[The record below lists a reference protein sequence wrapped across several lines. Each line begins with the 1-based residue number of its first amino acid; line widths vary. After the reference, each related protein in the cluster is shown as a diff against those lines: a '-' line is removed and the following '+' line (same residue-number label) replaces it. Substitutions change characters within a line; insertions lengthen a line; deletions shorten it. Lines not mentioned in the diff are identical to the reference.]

1 MALVSM
7 KEILEDAKAKQYAVG
22 SFNSIDLQMARGV
35 IEAAEEEKSPVIL
48 CHAAVH
54 FKYTPLEKAA
64 YVLLNE
70 AKDAKIPVAVLL
82 DHGKDF
88 DSIIK
93 AMHLGFNAVMFDGS
107 QYDYDENVL
116 KTRDIV
122 RIAHALGISVEGEL
136 GRVARPKSGFSEGS
150 DDDSIIRDTSLYT
163 DPDMAGDFAE
173 KTGVD
178 ALACSFGTVHGVYM
192 EKPRLDFQR
201 LGLIAEKTNIP
212 IVMHG
217 GSGLSEQDFSE
228 SIKKGVCKINY
239 YTNMA
244 LSTAEYIKNKLLTT
258 ERAFYHDI
266 TQWSIEAIKEDIQ
279 KTIRVFGSS
288 GKA

>member
-7 KEILEDAKAKQYAVG
+7 KEILEDAKARRYAVG
-22 SFNSIDLQMARGV
+22 CFNSIDLQMARGV
-35 IEAAEEEKSPVIL
+35 IEAAEEERSPVIL

-70 AKDAKIPVAVLL
+70 AKGAKIPVAVLL
-82 DHGKDF
+82 DHGEEF
-88 DSIIK
+88 DSVIK
-93 AMHLGFNAVMFDGS
+93 AMHAGFNAVMFDGS
-107 QYDYDENVL
+107 RYDYEENVS
-116 KTRDIV
+116 KTKEIV
-122 RIAHALGISVEGEL
+122 RIAHTLGISVEGEL
-136 GRVARPKSGFSEGS
+136 GRVARPKSGWSEGS

-163 DPDMAGDFAE
+163 DPDMAGEFVE
-173 KTGVD
+173 KTGID

-192 EKPRLDFQR
+192 EKPRLDYQR
-201 LGLIAEKTNIP
+201 LGLIAQKSNIP

-217 GSGLSEQDFSE
+217 GSGLSEQDFLE
-228 SIKKGVCKINY
+228 SIKHGVCKINY

-244 LSTAEYIKNKLLTT
+244 LSTAEYIKKKLSET
-258 ERAFYHDI
+258 EPAFYHDI
-266 TQWSIEAIKEDIQ
+266 TTWSIEAVKQDIQ
-279 KTIRVFGSS
+279 SAIRVFKSS